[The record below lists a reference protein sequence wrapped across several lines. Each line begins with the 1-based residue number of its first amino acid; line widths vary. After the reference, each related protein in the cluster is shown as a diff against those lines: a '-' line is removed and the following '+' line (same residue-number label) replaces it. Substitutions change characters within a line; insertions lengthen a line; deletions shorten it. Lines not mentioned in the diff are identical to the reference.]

1 MIDFGAWLPDQPSLG
16 NPGIATLVNGF
27 PALRGVKSVP
37 SAAVVTQPQ
46 QSTGNPATDSA
57 MPTILGMHSTA
68 LISSGAL
75 DVRLYAGTST
85 RLLKLDAGT
94 KKFSQFT
101 TSDPT
106 YTSIPRWRF
115 VEFATTGGTRHVYAA
130 GGTSVTLQ
138 RFAVDG
144 ATAPEPVAAVSSGP
158 ATPTATHLA
167 VVGRFLVCGNTG
179 NSPAEV
185 RWSQIDD
192 ANSWTIG
199 SNQADAQILADASE
213 ITGMAGGEV
222 GTILTR
228 EGIYR
233 MQYVGA
239 PLVFTFDKV
248 SNRGCEFAGS
258 VASRSADEVY
268 FLNEDGFQRYA
279 GGQVQNI
286 GAERVNDFFFRDFD
300 RANASNLACVID
312 PARSLVVWSYGSLNS
327 SGENDSLIVYDF
339 TLDRW
344 GFARIQHQTVGTMRQ
359 LGVTLESLD
368 TAADGSAQTLEDLT
382 LSLDSPTYAG
392 GTSSLALAQTTD
404 DGSVVATL
412 SGTPLDLT
420 LQTGEFEPVEQQFVL
435 VRGIYPH
442 IDAQDAT
449 STVSCAVGSRTR
461 QTDALAFAASTT
473 VNAANLIPARKTG
486 RYFAL
491 QFTATGDWSN
501 AHGFS
506 ADFVR
511 QGRR

>member
-1 MIDFGAWLPDQPSLG
+1 MPVDFGQWLPDQPPLG

-37 SAAVVTQPQ
+37 SASVVTEPQ
-46 QSTGNPATDSA
+46 QSTGNPAADSP
-57 MPTILGMHSTA
+57 MPTIVGMHSTA
-68 LISSGAL
+68 VVSSGAL
-75 DVRLYAGTST
+75 DVRMYVGTGT
-85 RLLKLDAGT
+85 RLLKLDPSS
-94 KKFSQFT
+94 KKFTQFS
-101 TSDPT
+101 TSDLT
-106 YTSIPRWRF
+106 YSAVQRWRF
-115 VEFATTGGTRHVYAA
+115 AEFATTGGTRNAYAA
-130 GGTSVTLQ
+130 GGSGVTLQ
-138 RFAVDG
+138 SFPVDG
-144 ATAPEPVAAVSSGP
+144 TTAPAAVSGAP
-158 ATPTATHLA
+158 NATHLA
-167 VVGRFLVCGNTG
+167 VVGRFLVCGNTN
-179 NSPAEV
+179 NSEAEV

-199 SNQADAQILADASE
+199 TNQADAQILADASE
-213 ITGMAGGEV
+213 ITGMAGGET

-239 PLVFTFDKV
+239 PLVFTFDRV

-300 RANASNLACVID
+300 RANASNLSCVID

-420 LQTGEFEPVEQQFVL
+420 LETGEFEPVEQQHVL

-442 IDAQDAT
+442 IDANGNTA
-449 STVSCAVGSRTR
+449 TVSCAVGSRTR
-461 QTDALAFAASTT
+461 QTDLQVFNTAAAVNST
-473 VNAANLIPARKTG
+473 NLIPARKSG

-491 QFTATGDWSN
+491 RFTATGDWET

-506 ADFVR
+506 ADYVP